1 MIERIIFD
9 WKVLN
14 ETLRQK
20 IIEIDKFINNESI
33 SRLINFLII
42 AEDRRYKYHIGFDL
56 IAIIRAVVHNTFY
69 NKREGASTIEQQL
82 VRVIIND
89 YRYSYLRKL
98 KEILLAISLMFIGG
112 KRQLAL
118 VYLDIAYYGTGYTS
132 LDLILQ
138 KFGLNKYSMIPD
150 EVCAEI
156 VSRIKYPED
165 RNKSFKRMKQ
175 IENRKRYLLQ
185 LNKQS
190 K

>member
-1 MIERIIFD
+1 MIERIISD

-14 ETLRQK
+14 KTLRQE
-20 IIEIDKFINNESI
+20 IMEIEKFIDNESI

-42 AEDRRYKYHIGFDL
+42 AEDRRFKYHLGFDL
-56 IAIIRAVVHNTFY
+56 IGIIRAVVHNTFY

-98 KEILLAISLMFIGG
+98 KEILLAFSLMFIAEK
-112 KRQLAL
+112 KRLAL
-118 VYLDIAYYGTGYTS
+118 VYLNIAYYGTNYTS

-138 KFGLNKYSMIPD
+138 KFGLTKYSMIPD

-165 RNKSFKRMKQ
+165 ENNILKRMKQ

-185 LNKQS
+185 LNMQRK
-190 K
+190 